1 MTTPLRNDFDSFLLA
16 PIGRDGSGMPVSL
29 LTALAR
35 LDIDAW
41 EEAAV
46 LARQPSESATERLAS
61 LLTTLP
67 NGPEPGEAVR
77 IATRLVALLHEAAAP
92 RLPSAEAP
100 LLRAAAAQSRRVGP
114 AIYFLI
120 ALVIMLVWQWIEAI
134 RQPRFPAS
142 TSLQYSMVS
151 RGQVHPP
158 TVAKAERWRS
168 ATAEIES

>member
-1 MTTPLRNDFDSFLLA
+1 MTTPLRNDFDAFLLA
-16 PIGRDGSGMPVSL
+16 PIGKDAGGMPVSL

-41 EEAAV
+41 EEAAD
-46 LARQPSESATERLAS
+46 LARQSSESATERLAS

-77 IATRLVALLHEAAAP
+77 VATRLVALLHETPAP
-92 RLPSAEAP
+92 RVRSAEAP
-100 LLRAAAAQSRRVGP
+100 PLRAVAAQSRRVGP

-120 ALVIMLVWQWIEAI
+120 ALLIMLVWQWIVTI
-134 RQPRFPAS
+134 RQPRFPVS
-142 TSLQYSMVS
+142 TSLQYSMVC
-151 RGQVHPP
+151 
-158 TVAKAERWRS
+158 RS